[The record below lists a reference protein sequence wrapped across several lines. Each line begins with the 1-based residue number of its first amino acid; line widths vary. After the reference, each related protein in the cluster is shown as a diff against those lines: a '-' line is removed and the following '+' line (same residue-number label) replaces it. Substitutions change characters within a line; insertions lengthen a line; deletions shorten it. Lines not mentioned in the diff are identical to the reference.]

1 MLSMTIKQKL
11 YALGAIA
18 ILGIITLLFTSN
30 HFVDKSNQLQQA
42 IKLVGDLEIRLLNL
56 RRNEKDFLLRSD
68 AKYLSTFDKNVDI
81 FVATENQLEAILDAN
96 DLPSSAQF
104 RQDLL
109 KYQKGFQT
117 LVAASQT
124 LGLSNEQ
131 GLLASYFT
139 ALDAVKQNA
148 DADQL
153 LKLIE
158 FNSATLKGDLQEN
171 LLAGISNTQTLT
183 RAAKEVVNQR
193 VVIGVAYNKGLLGD
207 VRNLSHQVEEQFK
220 SFSKALNE
228 ANATQEEEMGVVK
241 QIITIGLLALLV
253 VVILQISRSINN
265 QVHALA
271 TTIKAIS
278 ETNNIGLRSEL
289 KGNDELTMIG
299 QQLNTLL
306 EKIEQLIFSSQEKSS
321 QLTSSTNNMH
331 TELEGVIEQFHVQ
344 ADHTSTMATSVQ
356 EMVATIGEIS
366 ESTNIAVEGVQ
377 QAAKNA
383 KSGRNVVESTVKN
396 IDQLTGILANSQ
408 QSIGSLNG
416 HVEKIGG
423 AVEIIQ
429 GIAEQTNLLALN
441 AAIEAARAGEQGRGF
456 AVVADEV
463 RALASRTHQSTEEI
477 TKVVSAIQSQMAKV
491 VSDID
496 QCNEQGQET
505 LHASEQLDSSL
516 RQIINDMTNIQ
527 ANSERIASAIEE
539 QGVVMGQVSGSITE
553 LNTISENNMHS
564 AQECLREVDLVSEQA
579 HSMDS
584 AVAQFKTRQR

>member
-1 MLSMTIKQKL
+1 MTIKQKL

-68 AKYLSTFDKNVDI
+68 AKYLSSFDKNVDI
-81 FVATENQLEAILDAN
+81 FVNTEKQLEAILDAN

-131 GLLASYFT
+131 GLLASYVT

-171 LLAGISNTQTLT
+171 LLAGLSNTQTLT

-241 QIITIGLLALLV
+241 QIITLGVLALLV
-253 VVILQISRSINN
+253 IVILQISRSINN

-383 KSGRNVVESTVKN
+383 ESGRNVVESTVKN

-463 RALASRTHQSTEEI
+463 RGSGGAHCRQSTGEI

-564 AQECLREVDLVSEQA
+564 AQECLREVDIVSEQA
-579 HSMDS
+579 HSMDN

>member
-1 MLSMTIKQKL
+1 MFSMTIKQKL
-11 YALGAIA
+11 YALGSIA

-42 IKLVGDLEIRLLNL
+42 IKLVSDLEIRLLNL

-68 AKYLSTFDKNVDI
+68 AKYLSSFDKNVDE
-81 FVATENQLEAILDAN
+81 FLTTEKQLARILSN
-96 DLPSSAQF
+96 NNLPSSAQF
-104 RQDLL
+104 RQDLIQ
-109 KYQKGFQT
+109 YQKGFQK

-124 LGLSNEQ
+124 LGLSDQQ
-131 GLLASYFT
+131 GLLAQYFVE
-139 ALDAVKQNA
+139 LNKVKDNA

-153 LKLIE
+153 LKLID
-158 FNSATLKGDLQEN
+158 FNIATLQGDMQPNLLTGISDTQALTNSAK
-171 LLAGISNTQTLT
+171 
-183 RAAKEVVNQR
+183 R
-193 VVIGVAYNKGLLGD
+193 VADQHVLIGVAYNKGLLGE
-207 VRNLSHQVEEQFK
+207 VRNLSHQVEEGFH

-228 ANATQEEEMGVVK
+228 ENVSQEKEMVVVK
-241 QIITIGLLALLV
+241 NVITFSLLAVLII
-253 VVILQISRSINN
+253 VILQISRSINN
-265 QVHALA
+265 QVQVLS
-271 TTIKAIS
+271 TTIKSIC
-278 ETNNIGLRSEL
+278 ETNNIGLRSQL
-289 KGNDELTMIG
+289 KGKDELVMIG
-299 QQLNTLL
+299 QHFNTLL

-321 QLTSSTNNMH
+321 QLTRSTSNMH
-331 TELEGVIEQFHVQ
+331 DELEGVIEQFHVQ
-344 ADHTSTMATSVQ
+344 ADHTNTMATSVQ

-377 QAAKNA
+377 QAARNA
-383 KSGRNVVESTVKN
+383 ESGRHVVESTVKN
-396 IDQLTGILANSQ
+396 IDQLTAILANSQ

-423 AVEIIQ
+423 AVVIIQ

-491 VSDID
+491 VADID
-496 QCNEQGQET
+496 QCNEQGQDT
-505 LHASEQLDSSL
+505 LHASEKLDSSL
-516 RQIINDMTNIQ
+516 RQIISDMTTIQ

-539 QGVVMGQVSGSITE
+539 QGVVMTQVSGSITE

-564 AQECLREVDLVSEQA
+564 AQECLKEVDLVSSQA
-579 HSMDS
+579 HSMDV
-584 AVAQFKTRQR
+584 AVAQFKTRKR